1 MFKIT
6 REMLKAKGAC
16 AIGYREFCDAFTKAE
31 YPYGVEYQEIL
42 DKCAENDRDSHARW
56 LLSAFGKITDVKE
69 IDGDYISEKS
79 IFVCGSLRATGKIS
93 CKRYVEAG
101 WGIEAGRGIE
111 AGEGIKAGRG
121 IEAGWGIEAGEG
133 IEAGWGIK
141 AGRGIEAGEGIK
153 AGEGIEAGWGI
164 EAGEDFGIY
173 AGLRCRVNSNSRIV
187 VAKEKPKNLMC
198 GVFVGFKND
207 SE

>member
-101 WGIEAGRGIE
+101 WGIEAG
-111 AGEGIKAGRG
+111 
-121 IEAGWGIEAGEG
+121 
-133 IEAGWGIK
+133 
-141 AGRGIEAGEGIK
+141 
-153 AGEGIEAGWGI
+153 
-164 EAGEDFGIY
+164 EDFGIY

>member
-121 IEAGWGIEAGEG
+121 IEAGWGIEAGE
-133 IEAGWGIK
+133 
-141 AGRGIEAGEGIK
+141 
-153 AGEGIEAGWGI
+153 
-164 EAGEDFGIY
+164 DFGIY

>member
-16 AIGYREFCDAFTKAE
+16 ATGYREFCDAFTKAE

-101 WGIEAGRGIE
+101 WGI
-111 AGEGIKAGRG
+111 KAGRG
-121 IEAGWGIEAGEG
+121 IEAV
-133 IEAGWGIK
+133 
-141 AGRGIEAGEGIK
+141 
-153 AGEGIEAGWGI
+153 WGI